1 MTSLSS
7 GHNNNDMPPG
17 SKPPAMLL
25 EVERIHDVR
34 KEDLK
39 RHKGG
44 SDGGGVTI
52 GASAGLSASAAL
64 SSATVNNVASSG
76 SSAINASA
84 STMSSSSSADH
95 LLVIVYSREDDYGE
109 QSLVLASNNEWIVES
124 WLDAIHLLINAKP
137 SANMT
142 CFVECMVDVKLMDLN
157 TLGCE
162 IPAERAGHSSPA
174 GLLSIHSG
182 PHRRRQWQLLIAKR
196 AARGS

>member
-7 GHNNNDMPPG
+7 GGHNSNNNNDMPPG
-17 SKPPAMLL
+17 SKPPDMLL
-25 EVERIHDVR
+25 EVERIRDVR

-44 SDGGGVTI
+44 SGGGGVTM

-64 SSATVNNVASSG
+64 SSAAVSNVANAG

-84 STMSSSSSADH
+84 STMSSSSSAADH

-124 WLDAIHLLINAKP
+124 WVDAIHLLINAKP

-142 CFVECMVDVKLMDLN
+142 CFVECMVDAKLMDLN

-162 IPAERAGHSSPA
+162 IPAEVPAIPPLPASFQFNWPASTTTTMATASS
-174 GLLSIHSG
+174 
-182 PHRRRQWQLLIAKR
+182 
-196 AARGS
+196 